1 MSNQSEN
8 QTSAKLKQNLD
19 IEATVLTVKSSTDN
33 ILRHFIPNP
42 SRAISKSLPIL
53 LNCFLE
59 KVPISHLLAFSQVST
74 FVMNPS
80 LPQKWRLFV
89 SVLSVWTVIKSR

>member
-1 MSNQSEN
+1 MYLENFTVMSNQSEN

-19 IEATVLTVKSSTDN
+19 IEATVLTVKSSADN

-59 KVPISHLLAFSQVST
+59 KVPT
-74 FVMNPS
+74 FVGIYVVKS
-80 LPQKWRLFV
+80 QL
-89 SVLSVWTVIKSR
+89 LS